1 MNTLPGDV
9 KLVDINKDNQI
20 TWGQDQTAIGRSST
34 PEMMFSLNLNAFWR
48 GFDFNVFFQGASL
61 CNVPLCGCYTDR
73 SGIYDDT
80 FYTRPFAFDGN
91 TPRYLVEEAWTP
103 ENTQAKYPRLGI
115 VNRTNGGKMSS
126 FWVVDG
132 SYLRLKSLQ
141 VGYTLPAKVLKKV
154 QMETVRFYFSSG
166 NVFTISALP
175 YLDPEMPDVNQGYYP
190 QQRTFEFGININI

>member
-1 MNTLPGDV
+1 
-9 KLVDINKDNQI
+9 
-20 TWGQDQTAIGRSST
+20 
-34 PEMMFSLNLNAFWR
+34 
-48 GFDFNVFFQGASL
+48 
-61 CNVPLCGCYTDR
+61 
-73 SGIYDDT
+73 
-80 FYTRPFAFDGN
+80 
-91 TPRYLVEEAWTP
+91 
-103 ENTQAKYPRLGI
+103 
-115 VNRTNGGKMSS
+115 MSS

-141 VGYTLPAKVLKKV
+141 IGYTLPAKILKKV